1 MFTVSIW
8 IKERGEQSHGCLG
21 HRLWRCWWACS
32 FPFWIVHVKRALGDH
47 ANNLVEL
54 AERKIKKALTFSK
67 IAKEE
72 IATMCAKAKMIYEK
86 ALVALESENEEVV
99 KAVRKTEIDIDRLQR
114 VFESNHIRRIEN
126 KICNPLMGIVF
137 VDILRNLECIGDHST
152 NIANAVLLGF

>member
-1 MFTVSIW
+1 
-8 IKERGEQSHGCLG
+8 
-21 HRLWRCWWACS
+21 
-32 FPFWIVHVKRALGDH
+32 
-47 ANNLVEL
+47 
-54 AERKIKKALTFSK
+54 
-67 IAKEE
+67 
-72 IATMCAKAKMIYEK
+72 MIYEK

-137 VDILRNLECIGDHST
+137 VDILRNLERIGDHST

>member
-1 MFTVSIW
+1 M
-8 IKERGEQSHGCLG
+8 
-21 HRLWRCWWACS
+21 
-32 FPFWIVHVKRALGDH
+32 
-47 ANNLVEL
+47 EL

-137 VDILRNLECIGDHST
+137 VDILRNLERIGDHST